1 MGLSGKKPNSEELEL
16 ESGIS
21 GEIRTEGGK
30 FDCTCGKEAWEWVCE
45 VEKLEVES
53 TEKGWEE

>member
-1 MGLSGKKPNSEELEL
+1 MEKKPNSEKLEL